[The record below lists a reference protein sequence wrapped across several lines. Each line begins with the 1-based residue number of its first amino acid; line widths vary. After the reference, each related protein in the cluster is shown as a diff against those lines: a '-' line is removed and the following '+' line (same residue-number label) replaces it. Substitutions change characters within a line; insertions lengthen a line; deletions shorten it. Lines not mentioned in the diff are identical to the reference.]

1 VAHDGLI
8 GHTAAMH
15 RRMTA
20 LEWAMLLTLSAL
32 WGGSFFFTA
41 IALRELPPLT
51 IVALRVGLAA
61 MILSIVVRA
70 VALEMPRDRRLW
82 ADFFGMGLLNN
93 VAPFCLIVWGQTAIG
108 AGLASILNATTPL
121 WTVVVAHVFTADEKL
136 TSGRLAGVML
146 GFVGVAAMIGPEALG
161 GLGNDIVAQL
171 ACVAAAISYAFAGVY
186 GRRFK
191 RTGVAPM
198 LVAAGQLCASSAMIV
213 PIALLV
219 DRPWTLAMPGLATSG
234 AILGIAALGTALA
247 YVLYFRILAGA
258 GATNLLLVTF
268 LIPVSAIILGSVALG
283 ERLDLRHAVG
293 MALIGIGL
301 AAIDARMVAWLR
313 PAITRR
319 DLLRSERGHR
329 SSKDYSHP
337 ANRSN
342 DTRRNGPRRSAAAPA
357 PRFGND
363 QRRRGNGCES
373 GSPWAD

>member
-1 VAHDGLI
+1 
-8 GHTAAMH
+8 MH

-20 LEWAMLLTLSAL
+20 LEWAMLLTLSIL

-61 MILSIVVRA
+61 VILNIVIRA
-70 VALEMPRDRRLW
+70 VGLEMPRERRLW
-82 ADFFGMGLLNN
+82 VHFFGMGLLNN
-93 VAPFCLIVWGQTAIG
+93 VVPFCLIVWGQTAIG

-136 TSGRLAGVML
+136 TPGRLAGVML
-146 GFVGVAAMIGPEALG
+146 GFAGVAATIGPQALG
-161 GLGNDIVAQL
+161 GFGKNIVAQL

-191 RTGVAPM
+191 RTGVSPM
-198 LVAAGQLCASSAMIV
+198 LVATGQLCASSAMIIL
-213 PIALLV
+213 IALLV
-219 DRPWTLAMPGLATSG
+219 DRPWTLAMPGLATLG

-268 LIPVSAIILGSVALG
+268 LIPVSAIILGSVVLG
-283 ERLDLRHAVG
+283 ERLDLKHAVG
-293 MALIGIGL
+293 MALIGLGL
-301 AAIDARMVAWLR
+301 AAIDGRMLSWLR
-313 PAITRR
+313 SAITRR
-319 DLLRSERGHR
+319 DLLQSQRGHR

-342 DTRRNGPRRSAAAPA
+342 DTPRNGPRR
-357 PRFGND
+357 
-363 QRRRGNGCES
+363 
-373 GSPWAD
+373 